1 MAKKIRTS
9 FSLSQETLDDL
20 KSLAIKHNRSK
31 TNMLEYLVKQAA
43 KELPAK
49 QSQALEVGLIEG

>member
-31 TNMLEYLVKQAA
+31 TNMLEYLVKQSA
-43 KELPAK
+43 KELPA
-49 QSQALEVGLIEG
+49 QLSPSLAAGLIEG